1 MVSDIQI
8 TDPMTRIKYL
18 AIAASFILC
27 LISASAN
34 DAVTFEIDRNDGID
48 PSIPVQ
54 RMEKNIA
61 GLLTAM
67 NRAATAKSGT
77 IDFSGVEISEEASFS
92 LMLVWENVRM
102 HTFDDDIIQKCMKLG
117 NDPNIRGYEVQ
128 GIGVEMLPLH
138 PDEYKEARNQEITI
152 TLDPQGRI
160 SDFVISMGMHQFA
173 SMMKGAKDLEDIDQ
187 RQQILHFVEQFRT
200 AYCEKNKQ
208 FMEDIFSDD
217 ALIITGRVRK
227 RTTLENG
234 IAVVID
240 YTKQTKREYL
250 TRLFQK
256 FDAPNSYINVKF
268 DDIEVE
274 HNSIN
279 PNIYGVTVRQEWHS
293 TGYSDVGTVFLLWD
307 FTDKNAPKI
316 YVRTWQP
323 NEDTRRF
330 RITEFD
336 FSNP

>member
-1 MVSDIQI
+1 MKIRKI
-8 TDPMTRIKYL
+8 
-18 AIAASFILC
+18 AIAVSFVL
-27 LISASAN
+27 SMFSVTAN
-34 DAVTFEIDRNDGID
+34 DVVTFEIDRNDGID
-48 PSIPVQ
+48 PSIPVE

-67 NRAATAKSGT
+67 NKATTAKSKN
-77 IDFSGVEISEEASFS
+77 IDFSGVEISEDASFS
-92 LMLVWENVRM
+92 LMLIWENVMMR
-102 HTFDDDIIQKCMKLG
+102 TFDDDIIQKCVRLG
-117 NDPNIRGYEVQ
+117 STSNTRGYEVQ
-128 GIGVEMLPLH
+128 NIGVEMLPLN

-160 SDFVISMGMHQFA
+160 SDFVISMGMHQYA
-173 SMMKGAKDLEDIDQ
+173 SMMKGAKTLEDIDQ

-227 RTTLENG
+227 RTSVEQG
-234 IAVVID
+234 ITTVVD

-250 TRLFQK
+250 TRLFK
-256 FDAPNSYINVKF
+256 RFDMPNSYINVKF

-274 HNSIN
+274 RNPIN
-279 PNIYGVTVRQEWHS
+279 PDIYGVTVRQEWHS
-293 TGYSDVGTVFLLWD
+293 TGYNDVGTVFLLWD
-307 FTDKNAPKI
+307 FTNKNSPKI

-323 NEDTRRF
+323 NEDTHRF
-330 RITEFD
+330 KTTEFD
-336 FSNP
+336 L

>member
-1 MVSDIQI
+1 MTKIKNFVIAVSSVLCMV
-8 TDPMTRIKYL
+8 
-18 AIAASFILC
+18 
-27 LISASAN
+27 SASAN
-34 DAVTFEIDRNDGID
+34 DVVTFEIDRNDGID

-54 RMEKNIA
+54 RIEKNIA

-67 NRAATAKSGT
+67 NSAATAMSGS
-77 IDFSGVEISEEASFS
+77 IDFSGVEISEDASFS
-92 LMLVWENVRM
+92 LMLIWENIRM
-102 HTFDDDIIQKCMKLG
+102 HTFDDDIIQKCVKLG
-117 NDPNIRGYEVQ
+117 SAPYFRGYEVQ
-128 GIGVEMLPLH
+128 NIGVEMLPLN

-160 SDFVISMGMHQFA
+160 SDFVISMGMHQYV
-173 SMMKGAKDLEDIDQ
+173 SMMKGAKTLEDIDQ

-208 FMEDIFSDD
+208 FLEDIFSDD

-227 RTTLENG
+227 RTNIEQG
-234 IAVVID
+234 IASVVD

-250 TRLFQK
+250 SRLFRK
-256 FDAPNSYINVKF
+256 FDMPNSYINVKF

-274 HNSIN
+274 RNPIN
-279 PNIYGVTVRQEWHS
+279 PDIYGVTVRQEWHS

-307 FTDKNAPKI
+307 FTNKNQPKI

-323 NEDTRRF
+323 NEDTHRF
-330 RITEFD
+330 RTTEFD
-336 FSNP
+336 L